1 MPATK
6 RKATVADKAPAAKEE
21 AVVEEEVSSSN
32 DSNVVRTLNV
42 EACKSWFVPLRLAF
56 VVSFVTQYFFPS
68 FIAVKTEFTVHLLSI
83 NSRLLIIIR
92 RN

>member
-32 DSNVVRTLNV
+32 NVVRTLNV
-42 EACKSWFVPLRLAF
+42 EACKSWLVPLRLAF
-56 VVSFVTQYFFPS
+56 VVSFVTQYFFAS

>member
-21 AVVEEEVSSSN
+21 AVIEEEVSSSN

-42 EACKSWFVPLRLAF
+42 EACKSWLVPLRLAF
-56 VVSFVTQYFFPS
+56 VVSFVTQYFFAS
-68 FIAVKTEFTVHLLSI
+68 FTAVKTEFTVHLLSI

>member
-32 DSNVVRTLNV
+32 NVVRTLNV
-42 EACKSWFVPLRLAF
+42 EACKSWLVPLRLAF
-56 VVSFVTQYFFPS
+56 VVSFVTQYIFAS
-68 FIAVKTEFTVHLLSI
+68 FSAVKTEFTVHLLSI
-83 NSRLLIIIR
+83 NSHLLIIII